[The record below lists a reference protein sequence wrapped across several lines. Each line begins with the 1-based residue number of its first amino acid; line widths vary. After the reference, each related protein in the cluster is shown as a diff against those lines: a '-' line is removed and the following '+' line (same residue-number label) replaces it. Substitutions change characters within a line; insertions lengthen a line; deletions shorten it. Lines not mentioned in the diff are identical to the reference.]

1 MLNYIN
7 NRVKNESIIDITKK
21 LNNINYTPREARTLG
36 LRIRSPALYPTELV
50 GLNTL
55 FILYINNISL
65 YHNF

>member
-1 MLNYIN
+1 MNLLLILQ
-7 NRVKNESIIDITKK
+7 KK
-21 LNNINYTPREARTLG
+21 LNNINYTPREARTLD

-65 YHNF
+65 YHNFN